1 MRIYSQD
8 YQEFF
13 LLIQRQRYPLNV
25 SIRFL
30 TPLIFSLENM
40 SQINYMNSK
49 KKIIF
54 LKNIAMKK
62 ILLSFILISSFS
74 FSQVSNYQGFM
85 DFSYNDDSGKIFLE
99 IDNLDSEFLYINSLS
114 RGVGNNDLGL
124 DRGQLGNSR
133 IVYFTKRGNKIL
145 LIQPNLKYISN
156 SSNELENK
164 AVEEAFARSVLFGF
178 EIIEKSENSYKVDL
192 TPFLISDAHGVS
204 QRLRYS
210 NAGSYNLN
218 KSMSAIDLVRTKA
231 FPENIEFDVLL
242 TFTGNPSG
250 NLVRSVTP
258 TPSNL
263 TVNQHHSFVK
273 LPDNNYAK
281 RKFDPRSGSNPF
293 IVYDYSTPIDEKLE
307 QRYIVRHRLNKKNP
321 NDEISEPV
329 EPIIYY
335 IDNGTPEPVKT
346 ALIEGGNWWN
356 QAFESAGYK
365 DAFRIEV
372 LPENADPMDVRYNL
386 IQWIHRS
393 TRGWSYGASIVD
405 PRTGEIIKGQVSLGS
420 LRVRQD
426 YMILS
431 GLVDNPNTIENKSLI
446 KKVSLDRIRQ
456 LSAHEIGH
464 TLGFAHNYISSANNR
479 SSVMDYPHPKIE
491 LLDGNIS
498 INNAYSE
505 NIGDWDKVSVK
516 YAYMDFSNSE
526 NEDVELN
533 KIIEDAVDNGL
544 YFLSDSDSRP
554 VGSANPYSHLWDNG
568 ELPYIELNKLLKVR
582 DLALK
587 NLDMDNIEDGESY
600 DRIEDILVPIY
611 MLHRYQIEA
620 AAKAIGGVDYL
631 YYVKNKNNDKVKF
644 VDSKLQNE
652 SLESLLNVL
661 KPNNLVLPENLIEIL
676 SPRSFRNPRTRENF
690 VSNTGVTFD
699 YINASSSIINHT
711 LTFLLNPERLNR
723 INQQNMF
730 GENILKLDNYLLRI
744 SKSIFNIK
752 KMNMYEDSINK
763 NTASLYLDHL
773 FMAFNNNKT
782 NDLSKSVILSSIMN
796 TMNKLSTNMNDYN
809 SFLLNKI
816 QGFIDNPSKYKS
828 VNKTK
833 IPDGSPIGN
842 FSCDY

>member
-1 MRIYSQD
+1 
-8 YQEFF
+8 
-13 LLIQRQRYPLNV
+13 
-25 SIRFL
+25 
-30 TPLIFSLENM
+30 
-40 SQINYMNSK
+40 
-49 KKIIF
+49 
-54 LKNIAMKK
+54 MKK
-62 ILLSFILISSFS
+62 FLLSFILISNFS
-74 FSQVSNYQGFM
+74 FSQETDYQGFM
-85 DFSYNDDSGKIFLE
+85 DFSYNDDSGKIILE
-99 IDNLDSEFLYINSLS
+99 IDNLDNEFLYINSLS

-145 LIQPNLKYISN
+145 LIQPNLRYISN

-178 EIIEKSENSYKVDL
+178 DIVEKSTDSYKIDL
-192 TPFLISDAHGVS
+192 TPFLLNDAHGVS
-204 QRLRYS
+204 QRLRFS
-210 NAGSYNLN
+210 NSGSYSLN
-218 KSMSAIDLVRTKA
+218 KSMSAVDLERTKA
-231 FPENIEFDVLL
+231 FPDNIEFDVLL

-250 NLVRSVTP
+250 SLVRSVTP
-258 TPSNL
+258 TASNL

-273 LPDNNYAK
+273 LPDDNYNK

-307 QRYIVRHRLNKKNP
+307 QRFIVRHRLNKKNP
-321 NDEISEPV
+321 NDEMSEPV

-365 DAFRIEV
+365 NAFRIEV
-372 LPENADPMDVRYNL
+372 LPEDADPMDVRYNL

-431 GLVDNPNTIENKSLI
+431 GLVDNPNDIQNKSLI
-446 KKVSLDRIRQ
+446 KKTSLDRIRQ

-479 SSVMDYPHPKIE
+479 SSVMDYPHPKID
-491 LLDGNIS
+491 LVDGKIS
-498 INNAYSE
+498 IADAYSE
-505 NIGDWDKVSVK
+505 NIGDWDKVSVE
-516 YAYMDFSNSE
+516 YAYRDFPNTKNE
-526 NEDVELN
+526 NNELD
-533 KIIEDAVDNGL
+533 KIINEAQKNGL

-554 VGSANPYSHLWDNG
+554 VGSANPFSHLWDNG
-568 ELPYIELNKLLKVR
+568 ELPYKELNKLLKVR

-587 NLDMDNIEDGESY
+587 NIDLDNLIDGEPY

-631 YYVKNKNNDKVKF
+631 YFVKNNNNDKVKF
-644 VDSKLQNE
+644 VDSKLQMK
-652 SLESLLNVL
+652 SLESLLSVL
-661 KPNNLVLPENLIEIL
+661 KPKNLVLPNNLIDIL

-699 YINASSSIINHT
+699 YINTSSSLINHT
-711 LTFLLNPERLNR
+711 LTFLLNPERINR
-723 INQQNMF
+723 INQQNIF
-730 GENILKLDNYLLRI
+730 GDDILTLENYLAEI
-744 SKSIFNIK
+744 SKSIFDNK
-752 KMNMYEDSINK
+752 KLNTYEESVNK
-763 NTASLYLDHL
+763 NTSSLYLDHL
-773 FMAFNNNKT
+773 FMAFNNSRT
-782 NDLSKSVILSSIMN
+782 NDLSKSIILASIMD
-796 TMNKLSTNMNDYN
+796 TMNNLSTNPNNYN
-809 SFLLNKI
+809 RFLINKI
-816 QGFIDNPSKYKS
+816 DGFLSNPDQYKPIE
-828 VNKTK
+828 KTK

>member
-1 MRIYSQD
+1 
-8 YQEFF
+8 
-13 LLIQRQRYPLNV
+13 
-25 SIRFL
+25 
-30 TPLIFSLENM
+30 
-40 SQINYMNSK
+40 
-49 KKIIF
+49 
-54 LKNIAMKK
+54 MKK
-62 ILLSFILISSFS
+62 FLLSFILVSYFS
-74 FSQVSNYQGFM
+74 FSQETDYQGFM
-85 DFSYNDDSGKIFLE
+85 DFSYNDDSGKIILE
-99 IDNLDSEFLYINSLS
+99 IDNLDNEFLYINSLS

-133 IVYFTKRGNKIL
+133 VVYFTKRGNKIL
-145 LIQPNLKYISN
+145 LIQPNLRYISN

-178 EIIEKSENSYKVDL
+178 EIVEKSNDSYKIDL
-192 TPFLISDAHGVS
+192 TPFLLNDAHGVS
-204 QRLRYS
+204 QRLRFS
-210 NAGSYNLN
+210 NSGSYSLN
-218 KSMSAIDLVRTKA
+218 KSMSAIDLERTKA
-231 FPENIEFDVLL
+231 FPDNIEFDVLL

-250 NLVRSVTP
+250 SLVRSVTP

-273 LPDNNYAK
+273 LPDDNYNK

-307 QRYIVRHRLNKKNP
+307 QRFIVRHRLNKKNP
-321 NDEISEPV
+321 NDEMSEPI

-346 ALIEGGNWWN
+346 ALIEGANWWN

-365 DAFRIEV
+365 NAFRIEV
-372 LPENADPMDVRYNL
+372 LPEDADPMDVRYNL

-431 GLVDNPNTIENKSLI
+431 GLVDNPNDIQKKSMI
-446 KKVSLDRIRQ
+446 KKTSLDRIRQ

-479 SSVMDYPHPKIE
+479 SSVMDYPHPKID
-491 LLDGNIS
+491 LVDGKIS
-498 INNAYSE
+498 IADAYSE
-505 NIGDWDKVSVK
+505 NIGDWDKVSVE
-516 YAYMDFSNSE
+516 YAYRDFPNTKNE
-526 NEDVELN
+526 NHELD
-533 KIIEDAVDNGL
+533 KIINEAEKNGL

-554 VGSANPYSHLWDNG
+554 VGSANPFSHLWDNG
-568 ELPYIELNKLLKVR
+568 ELPYKELNKLLKVR

-587 NLDMDNIEDGESY
+587 NIDLDNLVDGEPY

-620 AAKAIGGVDYL
+620 SAKAIGGVDYL
-631 YYVKNKNNDKVKF
+631 YFVKNKNNDKVKF
-644 VDSKLQNE
+644 VDSKLQRK

-661 KPNNLVLPENLIEIL
+661 KPKNLVLPNNLIDIL

-699 YINASSSIINHT
+699 YINTSSSLINHT
-711 LTFLLNPERLNR
+711 LTFLLNAERINR
-723 INQQNMF
+723 INQQNIF
-730 GENILKLDNYLLRI
+730 GDDILTLEDYLAEI
-744 SKSIFNIK
+744 SKSIFDNK
-752 KMNMYEDSINK
+752 KLSTYEESVNK
-763 NTASLYLDHL
+763 NTTSLYIDHL
-773 FMAFNNNKT
+773 FMAFNNSRT
-782 NDLSKSVILSSIMN
+782 NDLSKSIILASIMDI
-796 TMNKLSTNMNDYN
+796 MNNLSTNPNNYN
-809 SFLLNKI
+809 RFLINKI
-816 QGFIDNPSKYKS
+816 DRFLTNPNQYKS
-828 VNKTK
+828 IEKTK

>member
-1 MRIYSQD
+1 
-8 YQEFF
+8 
-13 LLIQRQRYPLNV
+13 
-25 SIRFL
+25 
-30 TPLIFSLENM
+30 
-40 SQINYMNSK
+40 
-49 KKIIF
+49 
-54 LKNIAMKK
+54 MKK
-62 ILLSFILISSFS
+62 FLLSFILISNFS
-74 FSQVSNYQGFM
+74 FSQETDYQGFM
-85 DFSYNDDSGKIFLE
+85 DFSYNDDSGKIILE
-99 IDNLDSEFLYINSLS
+99 IDNLDNEFLYINSLS

-145 LIQPNLKYISN
+145 LIQPNLRYISN

-178 EIIEKSENSYKVDL
+178 EIVEKSTDSYKIDL
-192 TPFLISDAHGVS
+192 TPFLLNDAHGVS
-204 QRLRYS
+204 QRLRFS
-210 NAGSYNLN
+210 NSGSYSLN
-218 KSMSAIDLVRTKA
+218 KSMSAVDLERTKA
-231 FPENIEFDVLL
+231 FPNNIEFDVLL

-250 NLVRSVTP
+250 SLVRSVTP
-258 TPSNL
+258 TASNL

-273 LPDNNYAK
+273 LPDDNYNK

-307 QRYIVRHRLNKKNP
+307 QRFIVRHRLNKKNP
-321 NDEISEPV
+321 NDEMSEPV

-365 DAFRIEV
+365 NAFRIEV
-372 LPENADPMDVRYNL
+372 LPEDADPMDVRYNL

-431 GLVDNPNTIENKSLI
+431 GLVDNPNDIQNKSLI
-446 KKVSLDRIRQ
+446 KKTSLDRIRQ

-479 SSVMDYPHPKIE
+479 SSVMDYPHPKID
-491 LLDGNIS
+491 LVDGKIS
-498 INNAYSE
+498 IADAYSE
-505 NIGDWDKVSVK
+505 NIGDWDKVSVE
-516 YAYMDFSNSE
+516 YAYRDFPNTKNE
-526 NEDVELN
+526 NNELD
-533 KIIEDAVDNGL
+533 KIINEAQKNSL

-554 VGSANPYSHLWDNG
+554 VGSANPFSHLWDNG
-568 ELPYIELNKLLKVR
+568 ELPYKELNKLLKVR

-587 NLDMDNIEDGESY
+587 NIDLDNLVDGEPY

-631 YYVKNKNNDKVKF
+631 YFVKNNNNDKVKF
-644 VDSKLQNE
+644 VDSKLQRK
-652 SLESLLNVL
+652 SLESLLSVL
-661 KPNNLVLPENLIEIL
+661 KPKNLVLPNNLIDIL

-690 VSNTGVTFD
+690 VSNTGVAFD
-699 YINASSSIINHT
+699 YINTSSSLINHT
-711 LTFLLNPERLNR
+711 LTFLLNPERINR
-723 INQQNMF
+723 INQQNIF
-730 GENILKLDNYLLRI
+730 GDEILTLENYLAEI
-744 SKSIFNIK
+744 SKSIFDNK
-752 KMNMYEDSINK
+752 KLNTYEESVNK
-763 NTASLYLDHL
+763 NTSSLYLDHL
-773 FMAFNNNKT
+773 FMAFNNSRT
-782 NDLSKSVILSSIMN
+782 NDLSKSIILASIMD
-796 TMNKLSTNMNDYN
+796 TMNNLSTNPNNYN
-809 SFLLNKI
+809 RFLINKI
-816 QGFIDNPSKYKS
+816 DGFLNNPDQYKPIE
-828 VNKTK
+828 KTK

>member
-1 MRIYSQD
+1 
-8 YQEFF
+8 
-13 LLIQRQRYPLNV
+13 
-25 SIRFL
+25 
-30 TPLIFSLENM
+30 
-40 SQINYMNSK
+40 
-49 KKIIF
+49 
-54 LKNIAMKK
+54 MKK
-62 ILLSFILISSFS
+62 FLLSFILISNFS
-74 FSQVSNYQGFM
+74 FSQETDYQGFM
-85 DFSYNDDSGKIFLE
+85 DFSYNDDSGKIILE
-99 IDNLDSEFLYINSLS
+99 IDNLDNEFLYINSLS

-145 LIQPNLKYISN
+145 LIQPNLRYISN

-178 EIIEKSENSYKVDL
+178 EIVEKSTDSYKIDL
-192 TPFLISDAHGVS
+192 TPFLLNDAHGVS
-204 QRLRYS
+204 QRLRFS
-210 NAGSYNLN
+210 NSGSYSLN
-218 KSMSAIDLVRTKA
+218 KSMSAVDLERTKA
-231 FPENIEFDVLL
+231 FPDNIEFDVLL

-250 NLVRSVTP
+250 SLVRSVTP
-258 TPSNL
+258 TASNL

-273 LPDNNYAK
+273 LPDDNYNK

-307 QRYIVRHRLNKKNP
+307 QRFIVRHRLNKKNP
-321 NDEISEPV
+321 NDEMSEPV

-365 DAFRIEV
+365 NAFRIEV
-372 LPENADPMDVRYNL
+372 LPEDADPMDVRYNL

-431 GLVDNPNTIENKSLI
+431 GLVDNPNDIQNKSLI
-446 KKVSLDRIRQ
+446 KKTSLDRIRQ

-479 SSVMDYPHPKIE
+479 SSVMDYPHPKID
-491 LLDGNIS
+491 LVDGKIS
-498 INNAYSE
+498 IADAYSE
-505 NIGDWDKVSVK
+505 NIGDWDKVSVE
-516 YAYMDFSNSE
+516 YAYRDFPNTKNE
-526 NEDVELN
+526 NNELD
-533 KIIEDAVDNGL
+533 KIINEAQKNSL

-554 VGSANPYSHLWDNG
+554 VGSANPFSHLWDNG
-568 ELPYIELNKLLKVR
+568 ELPYKELNKLLKVR

-587 NLDMDNIEDGESY
+587 NIDLDNLVDGEPY

-631 YYVKNKNNDKVKF
+631 YFVKNNNNDKVKF
-644 VDSKLQNE
+644 VDSKLQRK
-652 SLESLLNVL
+652 SLESLLSVL
-661 KPNNLVLPENLIEIL
+661 KPKNLVLPNNLIDIL

-699 YINASSSIINHT
+699 YINTSSSLINHT
-711 LTFLLNPERLNR
+711 LTFLLNPERINR
-723 INQQNMF
+723 INQQNIF
-730 GENILKLDNYLLRI
+730 GDNILTLENYLAEI
-744 SKSIFNIK
+744 SKSIFDNK
-752 KMNMYEDSINK
+752 KLNTYEESVNK
-763 NTASLYLDHL
+763 NTSSLYLDHL
-773 FMAFNNNKT
+773 FMAFNNSRT
-782 NDLSKSVILSSIMN
+782 NDLSKSIILASIMD
-796 TMNKLSTNMNDYN
+796 TMNNLSTNPNNYN
-809 SFLLNKI
+809 RFLINKI
-816 QGFIDNPSKYKS
+816 DGFLNNPDQYKPIE
-828 VNKTK
+828 KTK

>member
-1 MRIYSQD
+1 
-8 YQEFF
+8 
-13 LLIQRQRYPLNV
+13 
-25 SIRFL
+25 
-30 TPLIFSLENM
+30 M
-40 SQINYMNSK
+40 SEISYMNSK

-54 LKNIAMKK
+54 LKKLAMKK
-62 ILLSFILISSFS
+62 FLLSFILVSYFS
-74 FSQVSNYQGFM
+74 FSQETDYQGFM
-85 DFSYNDDSGKIFLE
+85 DFSYNDDSGKIILE
-99 IDNLDSEFLYINSLS
+99 IDNLDNEFLYINSLS

-133 IVYFTKRGNKIL
+133 VVYFTKRGNKIL
-145 LIQPNLKYISN
+145 LIQPNLRYISN

-178 EIIEKSENSYKVDL
+178 EIVEKSNDSYKIDL
-192 TPFLISDAHGVS
+192 TPFLLNDAHGVS
-204 QRLRYS
+204 QRLRFS
-210 NAGSYNLN
+210 NSGSYSLN
-218 KSMSAIDLVRTKA
+218 KSMSAIDLERTKA
-231 FPENIEFDVLL
+231 FPDNIEFDVLL

-250 NLVRSVTP
+250 SLVRSVTP

-273 LPDNNYAK
+273 LPDDNYNK

-307 QRYIVRHRLNKKNP
+307 QRFIVRHRLNKKNP
-321 NDEISEPV
+321 NDEMSEPI

-346 ALIEGGNWWN
+346 ALIEGANWWN

-365 DAFRIEV
+365 NAFRIEV
-372 LPENADPMDVRYNL
+372 LPEDADPMDVRYNL

-431 GLVDNPNTIENKSLI
+431 GLVDNPNDIQKKSMI
-446 KKVSLDRIRQ
+446 KKTSLDRIRQ

-479 SSVMDYPHPKIE
+479 SSVMDYPHPKID
-491 LLDGNIS
+491 LVDGEIS
-498 INNAYSE
+498 IADAYSE
-505 NIGDWDKVSVK
+505 NIGDWDKVSVE
-516 YAYMDFSNSE
+516 YAYRDFPNTKNE
-526 NEDVELN
+526 NHELD
-533 KIIEDAVDNGL
+533 KIINEAEKNGL

-554 VGSANPYSHLWDNG
+554 VGSANPFSHLWDNG
-568 ELPYIELNKLLKVR
+568 ELPYKELNKLLKVR

-587 NLDMDNIEDGESY
+587 NIDLDNLVDGEPY

-620 AAKAIGGVDYL
+620 SAKAIGGVDYL
-631 YYVKNKNNDKVKF
+631 YFVKNKNNDKVKF
-644 VDSKLQNE
+644 VDSKLQRK

-661 KPNNLVLPENLIEIL
+661 KPRNLVLPNNLIDIL

-699 YINASSSIINHT
+699 YINTSSSLINHT
-711 LTFLLNPERLNR
+711 LTFLLNAERINR
-723 INQQNMF
+723 INQQNIF
-730 GENILKLDNYLLRI
+730 GDDILTLEDYLAEI
-744 SKSIFNIK
+744 SKSIFDNK
-752 KMNMYEDSINK
+752 KLSTYEESVNK
-763 NTASLYLDHL
+763 NTSSLYLDHL
-773 FMAFNNNKT
+773 FMAFNNSRT
-782 NDLSKSVILSSIMN
+782 NDLSKSIILASIMDI
-796 TMNKLSTNMNDYN
+796 MNNLSTNPNNYN
-809 SFLLNKI
+809 RFLINKI
-816 QGFIDNPSKYKS
+816 DRFLTNPNQYKPIE
-828 VNKTK
+828 KTK

>member
-1 MRIYSQD
+1 
-8 YQEFF
+8 
-13 LLIQRQRYPLNV
+13 
-25 SIRFL
+25 
-30 TPLIFSLENM
+30 
-40 SQINYMNSK
+40 
-49 KKIIF
+49 
-54 LKNIAMKK
+54 
-62 ILLSFILISSFS
+62 
-74 FSQVSNYQGFM
+74 M
-85 DFSYNDDSGKIFLE
+85 DFSYNDDSGKIILE
-99 IDNLDSEFLYINSLS
+99 IDNLDNEFLYINSLS

-178 EIIEKSENSYKVDL
+178 EIVEKSTDSYKIDL
-192 TPFLISDAHGVS
+192 TPFLLNDAHGVS
-204 QRLRYS
+204 QRLRFS
-210 NAGSYNLN
+210 NSGSYSLN
-218 KSMSAIDLVRTKA
+218 KSMSAVDLKRTKA
-231 FPENIEFDVLL
+231 FPDNIEFDVLL

-250 NLVRSVTP
+250 SLVRSVTP

-273 LPDNNYAK
+273 LPDDNYNK

-293 IVYDYSTPIDEKLE
+293 IVYDYSSPIDEKLE
-307 QRYIVRHRLNKKNP
+307 QRFIVRHRLNKKNP
-321 NDEISEPV
+321 NDEMSEPV

-365 DAFRIEV
+365 NAFRIEV
-372 LPENADPMDVRYNL
+372 LPEDADPMDVRYNL

-431 GLVDNPNTIENKSLI
+431 GLVDNPNDIQNKSLI
-446 KKVSLDRIRQ
+446 KKTSLDRIRQ

-464 TLGFAHNYISSANNR
+464 TLGFAHNYISSANDR
-479 SSVMDYPHPKIE
+479 SSVMDYPHPKID
-491 LLDGNIS
+491 LVDGKIS
-498 INNAYSE
+498 IADAYSE
-505 NIGDWDKVSVK
+505 NIGDWDKVSVE
-516 YAYMDFSNSE
+516 YAYRDFPNTKNE
-526 NEDVELN
+526 NNELD
-533 KIIEDAVDNGL
+533 KIINDAQKNGL

-554 VGSANPYSHLWDNG
+554 VGSANPFSHLWDNG
-568 ELPYIELNKLLKVR
+568 ELPYKELNKLLKVR

-587 NLDMDNIEDGESY
+587 NIDLDNLIDGEPY

-631 YYVKNKNNDKVKF
+631 YFVKNNNNDKVKF
-644 VDSKLQNE
+644 VDSKLQRK
-652 SLESLLNVL
+652 SLESLLSVL
-661 KPNNLVLPENLIEIL
+661 KPKNLVLPNNLFDIL

-699 YINASSSIINHT
+699 YINTSSSLINHT
-711 LTFLLNPERLNR
+711 LTFLLNPERINR
-723 INQQNMF
+723 INQQNIF
-730 GENILKLDNYLLRI
+730 GDDILTLENYLVEI
-744 SKSIFNIK
+744 SKSIFDNK
-752 KMNMYEDSINK
+752 KLNTYEESVNK
-763 NTASLYLDHL
+763 NTSSLYLDHL
-773 FMAFNNNKT
+773 FMAFNNSST
-782 NDLSKSVILSSIMN
+782 NDLSKSIILASIMD
-796 TMNKLSTNMNDYN
+796 TMKNLSTNPNNYN
-809 SFLLNKI
+809 RFLINKI
-816 QGFIDNPSKYKS
+816 NGFLSNPDQYKPI
-828 VNKTK
+828 VKTK

>member
-1 MRIYSQD
+1 
-8 YQEFF
+8 
-13 LLIQRQRYPLNV
+13 
-25 SIRFL
+25 
-30 TPLIFSLENM
+30 
-40 SQINYMNSK
+40 
-49 KKIIF
+49 
-54 LKNIAMKK
+54 MKK
-62 ILLSFILISSFS
+62 FLLSFILISSFS
-74 FSQVSNYQGFM
+74 FSQKTDYQGFM
-85 DFSYNDDSGKIFLE
+85 DFSYNDDSGKIILE
-99 IDNLDSEFLYINSLS
+99 IDNLDNEFLYINSLS

-178 EIIEKSENSYKVDL
+178 EIVEKSTDSYKIDL
-192 TPFLISDAHGVS
+192 TPFLLNDAHGVS
-204 QRLRYS
+204 QRLRFS
-210 NAGSYNLN
+210 NSGSYSLN
-218 KSMSAIDLVRTKA
+218 KSMSAVDLKRTKA
-231 FPENIEFDVLL
+231 FPDNIEFDVLL

-250 NLVRSVTP
+250 SLVRSVTP

-273 LPDNNYAK
+273 LPDDNYNK

-293 IVYDYSTPIDEKLE
+293 IVYDYSSPIDEKLE
-307 QRYIVRHRLNKKNP
+307 QRFIVRHRLNKKNP
-321 NDEISEPV
+321 NDEMSEPV

-365 DAFRIEV
+365 NAFRIEV
-372 LPENADPMDVRYNL
+372 LPEDADPMDVRYNL

-431 GLVDNPNTIENKSLI
+431 GLVDNPNDIQNKSLI
-446 KKVSLDRIRQ
+446 KKTSLDRIRQ

-464 TLGFAHNYISSANNR
+464 TLGFAHNYISSANDR
-479 SSVMDYPHPKIE
+479 SSVMDYPHPKID
-491 LLDGNIS
+491 LVDGKIS
-498 INNAYSE
+498 IADAYSE
-505 NIGDWDKVSVK
+505 NIGDWDKVSVE
-516 YAYMDFSNSE
+516 YAYRDFPNTKNE
-526 NEDVELN
+526 NNELD
-533 KIIEDAVDNGL
+533 KIINDAQKNGL

-554 VGSANPYSHLWDNG
+554 VGSANPFSHLWDNG
-568 ELPYIELNKLLKVR
+568 ELPFKELNKLLKVR

-587 NLDMDNIEDGESY
+587 NIDLDNLIDGEPY

-631 YYVKNKNNDKVKF
+631 YFVKNNNNDKVKF
-644 VDSKLQNE
+644 VDSKLQKK

-661 KPNNLVLPENLIEIL
+661 KPENLVLPNNLIDIL

-699 YINASSSIINHT
+699 YINISSSLINHT
-711 LTFLLNPERLNR
+711 FTFLLNPERINR
-723 INQQNMF
+723 INQQNIF
-730 GENILKLDNYLLRI
+730 GDDILTLENYLVEI
-744 SKSIFNIK
+744 TKSIFDNK
-752 KMNMYEDSINK
+752 KLNTYEESVNK
-763 NTASLYLDHL
+763 NTSSLYLDHL
-773 FMAFNNNKT
+773 FMAFNNSST
-782 NDLSKSVILSSIMN
+782 NDLSKSIILASIMD
-796 TMNKLSTNMNDYN
+796 TMKNLSTNPNNYN
-809 SFLLNKI
+809 RFLINKI
-816 QGFIDNPSKYKS
+816 NGFLSNPDQYKPI
-828 VNKTK
+828 VKTK

>member
-1 MRIYSQD
+1 
-8 YQEFF
+8 
-13 LLIQRQRYPLNV
+13 
-25 SIRFL
+25 
-30 TPLIFSLENM
+30 
-40 SQINYMNSK
+40 
-49 KKIIF
+49 
-54 LKNIAMKK
+54 MKK
-62 ILLSFILISSFS
+62 FLLSFILISNFS
-74 FSQVSNYQGFM
+74 FSQETDYQGFM
-85 DFSYNDDSGKIFLE
+85 DFSYNDDSGKIILE
-99 IDNLDSEFLYINSLS
+99 IDNLDNEFLYINSLS

-145 LIQPNLKYISN
+145 LIQPNLRYISN

-178 EIIEKSENSYKVDL
+178 EIVEKSTDSYKIDL
-192 TPFLISDAHGVS
+192 TPFLLNDAHGVS
-204 QRLRYS
+204 QRLRFS
-210 NAGSYNLN
+210 NSGSYSLN
-218 KSMSAIDLVRTKA
+218 KSMSAVDLERTKA
-231 FPENIEFDVLL
+231 FPNNIEFDVLL

-250 NLVRSVTP
+250 SLVRSVTP
-258 TPSNL
+258 TASNL

-273 LPDNNYAK
+273 LPDDNYNK

-307 QRYIVRHRLNKKNP
+307 QRFIVRHRLNKKNP
-321 NDEISEPV
+321 NDEMSEPV

-365 DAFRIEV
+365 NAFRIEV
-372 LPENADPMDVRYNL
+372 LPEDADPMDVRYNL

-431 GLVDNPNTIENKSLI
+431 GLVDNPNDIQNKSLI
-446 KKVSLDRIRQ
+446 KKTSLDRIRQ

-479 SSVMDYPHPKIE
+479 SSVMDYPHPKID
-491 LLDGNIS
+491 LVDGKIS
-498 INNAYSE
+498 IADAYSE
-505 NIGDWDKVSVK
+505 NIGDWDKVSVE
-516 YAYMDFSNSE
+516 YAYRDFPNTKNE
-526 NEDVELN
+526 NNELD
-533 KIIEDAVDNGL
+533 KIINEAQKNSL

-554 VGSANPYSHLWDNG
+554 VGSANPFSHLWDNG
-568 ELPYIELNKLLKVR
+568 ELPYKELNKLLKVR

-587 NLDMDNIEDGESY
+587 NIDLDNLVDGEPY

-631 YYVKNKNNDKVKF
+631 YFVKNNNNDKVKF
-644 VDSKLQNE
+644 VDSKLQRK
-652 SLESLLNVL
+652 SLESLLSVL
-661 KPNNLVLPENLIEIL
+661 KPKNLVLPNNLIDIL

-690 VSNTGVTFD
+690 VSNTGVAFD
-699 YINASSSIINHT
+699 YINTSSSLINHT
-711 LTFLLNPERLNR
+711 LTFLLNPERINR
-723 INQQNMF
+723 INQQNIF
-730 GENILKLDNYLLRI
+730 GDNILTLENYLAEI
-744 SKSIFNIK
+744 SKSIFDNK
-752 KMNMYEDSINK
+752 KLNTYEESVNK
-763 NTASLYLDHL
+763 NTSSLYLDHL
-773 FMAFNNNKT
+773 FMAFNNSST
-782 NDLSKSVILSSIMN
+782 NDLSKSIILASIMD
-796 TMNKLSTNMNDYN
+796 TMKNLSTNPNNYN
-809 SFLLNKI
+809 RFLINKI
-816 QGFIDNPSKYKS
+816 NGFLSNPDQYKPI
-828 VNKTK
+828 VKTK

>member
-1 MRIYSQD
+1 
-8 YQEFF
+8 
-13 LLIQRQRYPLNV
+13 
-25 SIRFL
+25 
-30 TPLIFSLENM
+30 
-40 SQINYMNSK
+40 
-49 KKIIF
+49 
-54 LKNIAMKK
+54 MKK
-62 ILLSFILISSFS
+62 ILLSFILLSNFS
-74 FSQVSNYQGFM
+74 FSQETDFQGFM
-85 DFSYNDDSGKIFLE
+85 NFSYSDDSGKIILE
-99 IDNLDSEFLYINSLS
+99 IDKLDDEFLYINSLS

-145 LIQPNLKYISN
+145 LIQPNLRYISN

-178 EIIEKSENSYKVDL
+178 EIVEKSAESFKIDL
-192 TPFLISDAHGVS
+192 TPFLLNDAHGVS

-210 NAGSYNLN
+210 NSGSYSLD
-218 KSMSAIDLVRTKA
+218 KSMSAIDLQRTKA

-242 TFTGNPSG
+242 TFKGNPSG

-258 TPSNL
+258 TATNL

-273 LPDNNYAK
+273 LPDNNYNK

-307 QRYIVRHRLNKKNP
+307 QRFIVRHRLNKKNP
-321 NDEISEPV
+321 NDEIGEPV

-365 DAFRIEV
+365 NAFRIEV
-372 LPENADPMDVRYNL
+372 LPEDADPMDVRYNL

-431 GLVDNPNTIENKSLI
+431 GLVDNPNNIQNKSLI
-446 KKVSLDRIRQ
+446 KKTSLDRIRQ

-479 SSVMDYPHPKIE
+479 SSVMDYPHPKID
-491 LLDGNIS
+491 LVDGEIS
-498 INNAYSE
+498 IADAYSE
-505 NIGDWDKVSVK
+505 NIGDWDKVSVQ
-516 YAYMDFSNSE
+516 YAYRDFPNTKNE
-526 NEDVELN
+526 NNELD
-533 KIIEDAVDNGL
+533 KIINEAQKNSL

-554 VGSANPYSHLWDNG
+554 VGSANPFSHLWDNG
-568 ELPYIELNKLLKVR
+568 ELPYKELNKLLKVR

-587 NLDMDNIEDGESY
+587 NIDLDNLIDGEPY

-631 YYVKNKNNDKVKF
+631 YFVKNNDNDKIKF
-644 VDSKLQNE
+644 VDSKLQRK
-652 SLESLLNVL
+652 SLESLLSVL
-661 KPNNLVLPENLIEIL
+661 KPKNLVLPNNLIDIL

-699 YINASSSIINHT
+699 YINTSSSLINHT
-711 LTFLLNPERLNR
+711 LTFLLNSERINR
-723 INQQNMF
+723 INQQNIF
-730 GENILKLDNYLLRI
+730 GDDILTLENYLAEI
-744 SKSIFNIK
+744 SKSIFDNK
-752 KMNMYEDSINK
+752 KLNTYEESVNK
-763 NTASLYLDHL
+763 NTSSLYLDHL
-773 FMAFNNNKT
+773 FMSFNNSRT
-782 NDLSKSVILSSIMN
+782 NDLSKSIILASIMD
-796 TMNKLSTNMNDYN
+796 TMNNLSNNLNNYN
-809 SFLLNKI
+809 RFLINKI
-816 QGFIDNPSKYKS
+816 DGFLSNPDQYKPIE
-828 VNKTK
+828 KTK

>member
-1 MRIYSQD
+1 
-8 YQEFF
+8 
-13 LLIQRQRYPLNV
+13 
-25 SIRFL
+25 
-30 TPLIFSLENM
+30 
-40 SQINYMNSK
+40 
-49 KKIIF
+49 
-54 LKNIAMKK
+54 MKK
-62 ILLSFILISSFS
+62 FLLSFILISNFS
-74 FSQVSNYQGFM
+74 FSQETDYQGFM
-85 DFSYNDDSGKIFLE
+85 DFSYNDDSGKIILE
-99 IDNLDSEFLYINSLS
+99 IDNLDNEFLYINSLS

-145 LIQPNLKYISN
+145 LIQPNLRYISN

-178 EIIEKSENSYKVDL
+178 DIVEKSTDSYKIDL
-192 TPFLISDAHGVS
+192 TPFLLNDAHGVS
-204 QRLRYS
+204 QRLRFS
-210 NAGSYNLN
+210 NSGSYSLN
-218 KSMSAIDLVRTKA
+218 KSMSAVDLERTKA
-231 FPENIEFDVLL
+231 FPDNIEFDVLL

-250 NLVRSVTP
+250 SLVRSVTP
-258 TPSNL
+258 TASNL

-273 LPDNNYAK
+273 LPDDNYNK

-307 QRYIVRHRLNKKNP
+307 QRFIVRHRLNKKNP
-321 NDEISEPV
+321 NDEMSEPV

-365 DAFRIEV
+365 NAFRIEV
-372 LPENADPMDVRYNL
+372 LPEGADPMDVRYNL

-431 GLVDNPNTIENKSLI
+431 GLVDNPNDIQNKSLI
-446 KKVSLDRIRQ
+446 KKTSLDRIRQ

-464 TLGFAHNYISSANNR
+464 TLGFAHNYISSANDR
-479 SSVMDYPHPKIE
+479 SSVMDYPHPKID
-491 LLDGNIS
+491 LVDGKIS
-498 INNAYSE
+498 IADAYAE
-505 NIGDWDKVSVK
+505 NIGDWDKVSVE
-516 YAYMDFSNSE
+516 YAYSDFPKTKNE
-526 NEDVELN
+526 NNELD
-533 KIIEDAVDNGL
+533 KIINEAQKNGL

-554 VGSANPYSHLWDNG
+554 VGSANPFSHLWDNG
-568 ELPYIELNKLLKVR
+568 ELPYKELNKLLKVR

-587 NLDMDNIEDGESY
+587 NIDLDNLIDGEPY

-631 YYVKNKNNDKVKF
+631 YFVKNNNNDKVKF
-644 VDSKLQNE
+644 VDSKLQRK
-652 SLESLLNVL
+652 SLESLLSVL
-661 KPNNLVLPENLIEIL
+661 KPKNLVLPNNLFDIL

-699 YINASSSIINHT
+699 YINISSSLINHT
-711 LTFLLNPERLNR
+711 LTFLLNPERINR
-723 INQQNMF
+723 INQQNIF
-730 GENILKLDNYLLRI
+730 GDDILTLENYLAEI
-744 SKSIFNIK
+744 SKSIFDNK
-752 KMNMYEDSINK
+752 KLNTYEESVNK
-763 NTASLYLDHL
+763 NTSSLYLDHL
-773 FMAFNNNKT
+773 FMAFNNSRT
-782 NDLSKSVILSSIMN
+782 NDLSKSIILASIMD
-796 TMNKLSTNMNDYN
+796 TMNNLSTNPNNYN
-809 SFLLNKI
+809 RFLINKI
-816 QGFIDNPSKYKS
+816 DGFLSNPDQYKPIE
-828 VNKTK
+828 KTK

>member
-1 MRIYSQD
+1 
-8 YQEFF
+8 
-13 LLIQRQRYPLNV
+13 
-25 SIRFL
+25 
-30 TPLIFSLENM
+30 
-40 SQINYMNSK
+40 
-49 KKIIF
+49 
-54 LKNIAMKK
+54 
-62 ILLSFILISSFS
+62 
-74 FSQVSNYQGFM
+74 M
-85 DFSYNDDSGKIFLE
+85 DFSYNDDSGKIILE
-99 IDNLDSEFLYINSLS
+99 IDNLDNEFLYINSLS

-178 EIIEKSENSYKVDL
+178 EIVEKSTDSYKIDL
-192 TPFLISDAHGVS
+192 TPFLLNDAHGVS
-204 QRLRYS
+204 QRLRFS
-210 NAGSYNLN
+210 NSGSYSLN
-218 KSMSAIDLVRTKA
+218 KSMSAVDLKRTKA
-231 FPENIEFDVLL
+231 FPDNIEFDVLL

-250 NLVRSVTP
+250 SLVRSVTP

-273 LPDNNYAK
+273 LPDDNYNK

-293 IVYDYSTPIDEKLE
+293 IVYDYSSPIDEKLE
-307 QRYIVRHRLNKKNP
+307 QRFIVRHRLNKKNP
-321 NDEISEPV
+321 NDEMSEPV

-365 DAFRIEV
+365 NAFRIEV
-372 LPENADPMDVRYNL
+372 LPEDADPMDVRYNL

-431 GLVDNPNTIENKSLI
+431 GLVDNPNDIQNKSLI
-446 KKVSLDRIRQ
+446 KKTSLDRIRQ

-464 TLGFAHNYISSANNR
+464 TLGFAHNYISSANDR
-479 SSVMDYPHPKIE
+479 SSVMDYPHPKID
-491 LLDGNIS
+491 LVDGKIS
-498 INNAYSE
+498 IADAYSE
-505 NIGDWDKVSVK
+505 NIGDWDKVSVE
-516 YAYMDFSNSE
+516 YAYRDFPNTKNE
-526 NEDVELN
+526 NNELD
-533 KIIEDAVDNGL
+533 KIINDAQKNGL

-554 VGSANPYSHLWDNG
+554 VGSANPFSHLWDNG
-568 ELPYIELNKLLKVR
+568 ELPYKELNKLLKVR

-587 NLDMDNIEDGESY
+587 NIDLDNLIDGEPY

-620 AAKAIGGVDYL
+620 VAKAIGGVDYL
-631 YYVKNKNNDKVKF
+631 YFVKNNNNDKVKF
-644 VDSKLQNE
+644 VDSKLQKK

-661 KPNNLVLPENLIEIL
+661 KPENLVLPNNLIDIL

-699 YINASSSIINHT
+699 YINISSSLINHT
-711 LTFLLNPERLNR
+711 FTFLLNPERINR
-723 INQQNMF
+723 INQQNIF
-730 GENILKLDNYLLRI
+730 GDDILTLENYLVEI
-744 SKSIFNIK
+744 SKSIFDNK
-752 KMNMYEDSINK
+752 KLNTYEESVNK
-763 NTASLYLDHL
+763 NTSSLYLDHL
-773 FMAFNNNKT
+773 FMAFNNSST
-782 NDLSKSVILSSIMN
+782 NDLSKSIILASIMD
-796 TMNKLSTNMNDYN
+796 TMKNLSTNPNNYN
-809 SFLLNKI
+809 RFLINKI
-816 QGFIDNPSKYKS
+816 NGFLSNPDQYKPI
-828 VNKTK
+828 VKTK

>member
-1 MRIYSQD
+1 
-8 YQEFF
+8 
-13 LLIQRQRYPLNV
+13 
-25 SIRFL
+25 
-30 TPLIFSLENM
+30 M
-40 SQINYMNSK
+40 SEISYMNSK

-54 LKNIAMKK
+54 LKKLAMKK
-62 ILLSFILISSFS
+62 FLLSFILVSYFS
-74 FSQVSNYQGFM
+74 FSQETDYQGFM
-85 DFSYNDDSGKIFLE
+85 DFSYNDDSGKIILE
-99 IDNLDSEFLYINSLS
+99 IDNLDNEFLYINSLS

-133 IVYFTKRGNKIL
+133 VVYFTKRGNKIL
-145 LIQPNLKYISN
+145 LIQPNLRYISN

-178 EIIEKSENSYKVDL
+178 EIVEKSNDSYKIDL
-192 TPFLISDAHGVS
+192 TPFLLNDAHGVS
-204 QRLRYS
+204 QRLRFS
-210 NAGSYNLN
+210 NSGSYSLN
-218 KSMSAIDLVRTKA
+218 KSMSAIDLERTKA
-231 FPENIEFDVLL
+231 FPDNIEFDVLL

-250 NLVRSVTP
+250 SLVRSVTP

-273 LPDNNYAK
+273 LPDDNYNK

-307 QRYIVRHRLNKKNP
+307 QRFIVRHRLNKKNP
-321 NDEISEPV
+321 NDEMSEPV

-365 DAFRIEV
+365 NAFRIEV
-372 LPENADPMDVRYNL
+372 LPEDADPMDVRYNL

-431 GLVDNPNTIENKSLI
+431 GLVDNPNDIQKKSMI
-446 KKVSLDRIRQ
+446 KKTSLDRIRQ

-479 SSVMDYPHPKIE
+479 SSVMDYPHPKID
-491 LLDGNIS
+491 LVDGKIS
-498 INNAYSE
+498 IADAYSE
-505 NIGDWDKVSVK
+505 NIGDWDKVSVE
-516 YAYMDFSNSE
+516 YAYRDFPNTKNE
-526 NEDVELN
+526 NNELD
-533 KIIEDAVDNGL
+533 KIINEAEKNGL

-554 VGSANPYSHLWDNG
+554 VGSANPFSHLWDNG
-568 ELPYIELNKLLKVR
+568 ELPYKELNKLLKVR

-587 NLDMDNIEDGESY
+587 NIDLDNLVDGEPY

-620 AAKAIGGVDYL
+620 SAKAIGGVDYL
-631 YYVKNKNNDKVKF
+631 YFVKNKNNDKVKF
-644 VDSKLQNE
+644 VDSKLQRK

-661 KPNNLVLPENLIEIL
+661 KPKNLVLPNNLIDIL

-699 YINASSSIINHT
+699 YINTSSSLINHT
-711 LTFLLNPERLNR
+711 LTFLLNAERINR
-723 INQQNMF
+723 INQQNIF
-730 GENILKLDNYLLRI
+730 GDDILTLEDYLAEI
-744 SKSIFNIK
+744 SKSIFDNK
-752 KMNMYEDSINK
+752 KLSTYEESVNK
-763 NTASLYLDHL
+763 NTSSLYLDHL
-773 FMAFNNNKT
+773 FMAFNNSRT
-782 NDLSKSVILSSIMN
+782 NDLSKSIILASIMDI
-796 TMNKLSTNMNDYN
+796 MNNLSTNPNNYN
-809 SFLLNKI
+809 RFLINKI
-816 QGFIDNPSKYKS
+816 DRFLTNPNQYKPIE
-828 VNKTK
+828 KTK

>member
-1 MRIYSQD
+1 
-8 YQEFF
+8 
-13 LLIQRQRYPLNV
+13 
-25 SIRFL
+25 
-30 TPLIFSLENM
+30 M
-40 SQINYMNSK
+40 SEISYMNSK

-54 LKNIAMKK
+54 LKKLAMKK
-62 ILLSFILISSFS
+62 FLLSFILVSYFS
-74 FSQVSNYQGFM
+74 FSQETDYQGFM
-85 DFSYNDDSGKIFLE
+85 DFSYNDDSGKIILE
-99 IDNLDSEFLYINSLS
+99 IDNLDNEFLYINSLS

-145 LIQPNLKYISN
+145 LIQPNLRYVSN

-178 EIIEKSENSYKVDL
+178 EIVEKLTDSYKIDL
-192 TPFLISDAHGVS
+192 TPFLLNDAHGVS

-210 NAGSYNLN
+210 NSGSYSLN
-218 KSMSAIDLVRTKA
+218 KSMSAIDLDRTKA
-231 FPENIEFDVLL
+231 FPKNIEFDVLL

-258 TPSNL
+258 TASNL

-273 LPDNNYAK
+273 LPDDNYNK

-293 IVYDYSTPIDEKLE
+293 IVFDYSTPIDEKLE
-307 QRYIVRHRLNKKNP
+307 QRFIVRHRLNKKNP
-321 NDEISEPV
+321 NDEMSEPV

-365 DAFRIEV
+365 NAFRIEV
-372 LPENADPMDVRYNL
+372 LPEDADPMDVRYNL

-431 GLVDNPNTIENKSLI
+431 GLVDNPNDIQNKSLI
-446 KKVSLDRIRQ
+446 KKTSLDRIRQ

-464 TLGFAHNYISSANNR
+464 TLGFAHNYISSANDR
-479 SSVMDYPHPKIE
+479 SSVMDYPHPKID
-491 LLDGNIS
+491 LVDGKIS
-498 INNAYSE
+498 IADAYAE
-505 NIGDWDKVSVK
+505 NIGDWDKVSVE
-516 YAYMDFSNSE
+516 YAYSDFPKTKNE
-526 NEDVELN
+526 NNELD
-533 KIIEDAVDNGL
+533 KIINEAQKNGL

-554 VGSANPYSHLWDNG
+554 VGSANPFSHLWDNG
-568 ELPYIELNKLLKVR
+568 ELPYKELNKLLKVR

-587 NLDMDNIEDGESY
+587 NIDLDNLIDGEPY

-631 YYVKNKNNDKVKF
+631 YFVKNNNNDKVKF
-644 VDSKLQNE
+644 VDSKLQRK
-652 SLESLLNVL
+652 SLESLLSVL
-661 KPNNLVLPENLIEIL
+661 KPKNLVLPNNLFDIL

-699 YINASSSIINHT
+699 YINISSSLINHT
-711 LTFLLNPERLNR
+711 LTFLLNPERINR
-723 INQQNMF
+723 INQQNIF
-730 GENILKLDNYLLRI
+730 GDDILTLENYLAEI
-744 SKSIFNIK
+744 SKSIFDNK
-752 KMNMYEDSINK
+752 KLNTYEESVNK
-763 NTASLYLDHL
+763 NTSSLYLDHL
-773 FMAFNNNKT
+773 FMAFNNSRT
-782 NDLSKSVILSSIMN
+782 NDLSKSIILASIMD
-796 TMNKLSTNMNDYN
+796 TMNNLSTNPNNYN
-809 SFLLNKI
+809 RFLINKI
-816 QGFIDNPSKYKS
+816 DGFLSNPDQYKPIE
-828 VNKTK
+828 KTK

>member
-1 MRIYSQD
+1 
-8 YQEFF
+8 
-13 LLIQRQRYPLNV
+13 
-25 SIRFL
+25 
-30 TPLIFSLENM
+30 
-40 SQINYMNSK
+40 
-49 KKIIF
+49 
-54 LKNIAMKK
+54 MKK
-62 ILLSFILISSFS
+62 LLLSIILVSSFS
-74 FSQVSNYQGFM
+74 FSQETDYEGFM
-85 DFSYNDDSGKIFLE
+85 NFSYNDDSGKIILD
-99 IDNLDSEFLYINSLS
+99 INKLDSEFMYINSLS

-133 IVYFTKRGNKIL
+133 LVYFTKRGNKIL
-145 LIQPNLKYISN
+145 LIQPNLRYVSN
-156 SSNELENK
+156 SSNDLENK

-178 EIIEKSENSYKVDL
+178 DIIEKTKDSYKIDI
-192 TPFLISDAHGVS
+192 TSFLIRDAHGVS

-210 NAGSYNLN
+210 NSGSYTLN
-218 KSMSAIDLVRTKA
+218 KSMSAIDLDRTKA
-231 FPENIEFDVLL
+231 FPKNIEFDVLL

-258 TPSNL
+258 TASNL
-263 TVNQHHSFVK
+263 TVNQHHSFVE
-273 LPDNNYAK
+273 LPDNNYKK

-293 IVYDYSTPIDEKLE
+293 IVYDYSTPIDDKLE
-307 QRYIVRHRLNKKNP
+307 QRFIVRHRLNKKYP
-321 NDEISEPV
+321 KQEISEPV
-329 EPIIYY
+329 EPIVYY
-335 IDNGTPEPVKT
+335 IDNGTPEPVKS

-372 LPENADPMDVRYNL
+372 LPEDADPMDVRYNL

-431 GLVDNPNTIENKSLI
+431 GLIDNPNDIENKSLI
-446 KKVSLDRIRQ
+446 KKTSLDRIRQ

-479 SSVMDYPHPKIE
+479 SSVMDYPHPKI
-491 LLDGNIS
+491 DIVNGNIN
-498 INNAYSE
+498 IDNAYSK
-505 NIGDWDKVSVK
+505 NIGDWDKVSVR
-516 YAYMDFSNSE
+516 YAYTDFQENE
-526 NEDVELN
+526 NEDVKLN
-533 KIIEDAVDNGL
+533 DIIEEAVNKGL

-554 VGSANPYSHLWDNG
+554 VGSANPFSHLWDNG
-568 ELPYIELNKLLKVR
+568 EFPYIELDKLLKVR

-587 NLDMDNIEDGESY
+587 NIDLDNLVDGEPY

-611 MLHRYQIEA
+611 MLHRYQIES

-631 YYVKNKNNDKVKF
+631 YFVKNKNNDKVKF
-644 VDSKLQNE
+644 VDSKLQKE
-652 SLESLLNVL
+652 SLKSLLNVL
-661 KPNNLVLPENLIEIL
+661 NPKNLVLPTNLIQIL

-690 VSNTGVTFD
+690 ESNTGVTFD

-711 LTFLLNPERLNR
+711 LTFLMNPERINR
-723 INQQNMF
+723 IYQQNMF
-730 GENILKLDNYLLRI
+730 GENILTLDDYLTII
-744 SKSIFNIK
+744 SNSIFSNK
-752 KMNMYEDSINK
+752 RMSPYESSINK
-763 NTASLYLDHL
+763 NTSSLFLDHL
-773 FMAFNNNKT
+773 FLTFNNSNT

-796 TMNKLSTNMNDYN
+796 TKEKLSSNLNDYN
-809 SFLLNKI
+809 RFLVNKI
-816 QGFIDNPSKYKS
+816 NGFIDNPDKYIP
-828 VNKTK
+828 VEKTK

>member
-1 MRIYSQD
+1 
-8 YQEFF
+8 
-13 LLIQRQRYPLNV
+13 
-25 SIRFL
+25 
-30 TPLIFSLENM
+30 
-40 SQINYMNSK
+40 
-49 KKIIF
+49 
-54 LKNIAMKK
+54 MKK
-62 ILLSFILISSFS
+62 FLLSFILISNFS
-74 FSQVSNYQGFM
+74 FSQETDYQGFM
-85 DFSYNDDSGKIFLE
+85 DFSYNDDSGKIILE
-99 IDNLDSEFLYINSLS
+99 IDNLDNEFLYINSLS

-145 LIQPNLKYISN
+145 LIQPNLRYISN

-178 EIIEKSENSYKVDL
+178 DIVEKSTDSYKIDL
-192 TPFLISDAHGVS
+192 TPFLLNDAHGVS
-204 QRLRYS
+204 QRLRFS
-210 NAGSYNLN
+210 NSGSYSLN
-218 KSMSAIDLVRTKA
+218 KSMSAVDLERTKA
-231 FPENIEFDVLL
+231 FPDNIEFDVLL

-250 NLVRSVTP
+250 SLVRSVTP
-258 TPSNL
+258 TASNL

-273 LPDNNYAK
+273 LPDDNYNK

-307 QRYIVRHRLNKKNP
+307 QRFIVRHRLNKKNP
-321 NDEISEPV
+321 NDEMSEPV

-365 DAFRIEV
+365 NAFRIEV
-372 LPENADPMDVRYNL
+372 LPEDADPMDVRYNL

-431 GLVDNPNTIENKSLI
+431 GLVDNPNDIQNKSLI
-446 KKVSLDRIRQ
+446 KKTSLDRIRQ

-479 SSVMDYPHPKIE
+479 SSVMDYPHPKID
-491 LLDGNIS
+491 LVDGKIS
-498 INNAYSE
+498 IADAYSE
-505 NIGDWDKVSVK
+505 NIGDWDKVSVE
-516 YAYMDFSNSE
+516 YAYSDFPKTKNE
-526 NEDVELN
+526 NNELD
-533 KIIEDAVDNGL
+533 KIINEAQKNGL

-554 VGSANPYSHLWDNG
+554 VGSANPFSHLWDNG
-568 ELPYIELNKLLKVR
+568 ELPYKELNKLLKVR

-587 NLDMDNIEDGESY
+587 NIDLDNLIDGEPY

-631 YYVKNKNNDKVKF
+631 YFVKNNNNDKVKF
-644 VDSKLQNE
+644 VDSKLQRK
-652 SLESLLNVL
+652 SLESLLSVL
-661 KPNNLVLPENLIEIL
+661 KPKNLVLPNNLFDIL

-699 YINASSSIINHT
+699 YINTSSSLINHT
-711 LTFLLNPERLNR
+711 LTFLLNPERINR
-723 INQQNMF
+723 INQQNIF
-730 GENILKLDNYLLRI
+730 GDDILTLENYLAEI
-744 SKSIFNIK
+744 SKSIFDNK
-752 KMNMYEDSINK
+752 KLNTYEESVNK
-763 NTASLYLDHL
+763 NTSSLYLDHL
-773 FMAFNNNKT
+773 FMAFNNSRT
-782 NDLSKSVILSSIMN
+782 NDLSKSIILASIMD
-796 TMNKLSTNMNDYN
+796 TMNNLSTNPNNYN
-809 SFLLNKI
+809 RFLINKI
-816 QGFIDNPSKYKS
+816 DGFLSNPDQYKPIE
-828 VNKTK
+828 KTK

>member
-1 MRIYSQD
+1 
-8 YQEFF
+8 
-13 LLIQRQRYPLNV
+13 
-25 SIRFL
+25 
-30 TPLIFSLENM
+30 
-40 SQINYMNSK
+40 
-49 KKIIF
+49 
-54 LKNIAMKK
+54 MKK
-62 ILLSFILISSFS
+62 FLLSFILISNFS
-74 FSQVSNYQGFM
+74 FSQETDYQGFM
-85 DFSYNDDSGKIFLE
+85 DFSYNDDSGKIILE
-99 IDNLDSEFLYINSLS
+99 IDNLDNEFLYINSLS

-145 LIQPNLKYISN
+145 LIQPNLRYISN

-178 EIIEKSENSYKVDL
+178 DIVEKSTDSYKIDL
-192 TPFLISDAHGVS
+192 TPFLLNDAHGVS
-204 QRLRYS
+204 QRLRFS
-210 NAGSYNLN
+210 NSGSYSLN
-218 KSMSAIDLVRTKA
+218 KSMSAVDLERTKA
-231 FPENIEFDVLL
+231 FPDNIEFDVLL

-250 NLVRSVTP
+250 SLVRSVTP
-258 TPSNL
+258 TASNL

-273 LPDNNYAK
+273 LPDDNYNK

-307 QRYIVRHRLNKKNP
+307 QRFIVRHRLNKKNP
-321 NDEISEPV
+321 NDEMSEPV

-365 DAFRIEV
+365 NAFRIEV
-372 LPENADPMDVRYNL
+372 LPEDADPMDVRYNL

-431 GLVDNPNTIENKSLI
+431 GLVDNPNDIQNKSLI
-446 KKVSLDRIRQ
+446 KKTSLDRIRQ

-464 TLGFAHNYISSANNR
+464 TLGFAHNYISSANDR
-479 SSVMDYPHPKIE
+479 SSVMDYPHPKID
-491 LLDGNIS
+491 LVDGKIS
-498 INNAYSE
+498 IADAYSE
-505 NIGDWDKVSVK
+505 NIGDWDKVSVE
-516 YAYMDFSNSE
+516 YAYRDFPNTKNE
-526 NEDVELN
+526 NNELD
-533 KIIEDAVDNGL
+533 KIINEAQKNGL

-554 VGSANPYSHLWDNG
+554 VGSANPFSHLWDNG
-568 ELPYIELNKLLKVR
+568 ELPYKELNKLLKVR

-587 NLDMDNIEDGESY
+587 NIDLDNLIDGEPY

-631 YYVKNKNNDKVKF
+631 YFVKNNNNDKVKF
-644 VDSKLQNE
+644 VDSKLQMK
-652 SLESLLNVL
+652 SLESLLSVL
-661 KPNNLVLPENLIEIL
+661 KPKNLVLPNNLIDIL

-699 YINASSSIINHT
+699 YINTSSSLINHT
-711 LTFLLNPERLNR
+711 LTFLLNPERINR
-723 INQQNMF
+723 INQQNIF
-730 GENILKLDNYLLRI
+730 GDDILTLENYLAEI
-744 SKSIFNIK
+744 SKSIFDNK
-752 KMNMYEDSINK
+752 KLNTYEESVNK
-763 NTASLYLDHL
+763 NTSSLYLDHL
-773 FMAFNNNKT
+773 FMAFNNSRT
-782 NDLSKSVILSSIMN
+782 NDLSKSIILASIMDI
-796 TMNKLSTNMNDYN
+796 MNNLSTNPNNYN
-809 SFLLNKI
+809 RFLINKI
-816 QGFIDNPSKYKS
+816 DGFLSNPDQYKPIE
-828 VNKTK
+828 KTK

>member
-1 MRIYSQD
+1 
-8 YQEFF
+8 
-13 LLIQRQRYPLNV
+13 
-25 SIRFL
+25 
-30 TPLIFSLENM
+30 
-40 SQINYMNSK
+40 
-49 KKIIF
+49 
-54 LKNIAMKK
+54 MKK
-62 ILLSFILISSFS
+62 FLLSFILISNFS
-74 FSQVSNYQGFM
+74 FSQETDYQGFM
-85 DFSYNDDSGKIFLE
+85 DFSYNDDSGKIILE
-99 IDNLDSEFLYINSLS
+99 IDNLDNEFLYINSLS

-145 LIQPNLKYISN
+145 LIQPNLRYISN

-178 EIIEKSENSYKVDL
+178 DIVEKSTDSYKIDL
-192 TPFLISDAHGVS
+192 TPFLLNDAHGVS
-204 QRLRYS
+204 QRLRFS
-210 NAGSYNLN
+210 NSGSYSLN
-218 KSMSAIDLVRTKA
+218 KSMSAVDLERTKA
-231 FPENIEFDVLL
+231 FPDNIEFDVLL

-250 NLVRSVTP
+250 SLVRSVTP
-258 TPSNL
+258 TASNL

-273 LPDNNYAK
+273 LPDDNYNK

-307 QRYIVRHRLNKKNP
+307 QRFIVRHRLNKKNP
-321 NDEISEPV
+321 NDEMSEPV

-365 DAFRIEV
+365 NAFRIEV
-372 LPENADPMDVRYNL
+372 LPEDADPMDVRYNL

-431 GLVDNPNTIENKSLI
+431 GLVDNPNDIQNKSLI
-446 KKVSLDRIRQ
+446 KKTSLDRIRQ

-464 TLGFAHNYISSANNR
+464 TLGFAHNYISSANDR
-479 SSVMDYPHPKIE
+479 SSVMDYPHPKID
-491 LLDGNIS
+491 LVDGKIS
-498 INNAYSE
+498 IADAYAE
-505 NIGDWDKVSVK
+505 NIGDWDKVSVE
-516 YAYMDFSNSE
+516 YAYSDFPKTKNE
-526 NEDVELN
+526 NNELD
-533 KIIEDAVDNGL
+533 KIINEAQKNGL

-554 VGSANPYSHLWDNG
+554 VGSANPFSHLWDNG
-568 ELPYIELNKLLKVR
+568 ELPYKELNKLLKVR

-587 NLDMDNIEDGESY
+587 NIDLDNLIDGEPY

-631 YYVKNKNNDKVKF
+631 YFVKNNNNDKVKF
-644 VDSKLQNE
+644 VDSKLQRK
-652 SLESLLNVL
+652 SLESLLSVL
-661 KPNNLVLPENLIEIL
+661 KPKNLVLPNNLFDIL

-699 YINASSSIINHT
+699 YINTSSSLINHT
-711 LTFLLNPERLNR
+711 LTFLLNPERINR
-723 INQQNMF
+723 INQQNIF
-730 GENILKLDNYLLRI
+730 GDDILTLENYLAEI
-744 SKSIFNIK
+744 SKSIFDNK
-752 KMNMYEDSINK
+752 KLNTYEESVNK
-763 NTASLYLDHL
+763 NTSSLYLDHL
-773 FMAFNNNKT
+773 FMAFNNSRT
-782 NDLSKSVILSSIMN
+782 NDLSKSIILASIMD
-796 TMNKLSTNMNDYN
+796 TMNNLSTNPNNYN
-809 SFLLNKI
+809 RFLINKI
-816 QGFIDNPSKYKS
+816 DGFLSNPDQYKPIE
-828 VNKTK
+828 KTK

>member
-1 MRIYSQD
+1 
-8 YQEFF
+8 
-13 LLIQRQRYPLNV
+13 
-25 SIRFL
+25 
-30 TPLIFSLENM
+30 
-40 SQINYMNSK
+40 
-49 KKIIF
+49 
-54 LKNIAMKK
+54 MKK
-62 ILLSFILISSFS
+62 FLLSFILISNFS
-74 FSQVSNYQGFM
+74 FSQETDYQGFM
-85 DFSYNDDSGKIFLE
+85 DFSYNDDSGKIILE
-99 IDNLDSEFLYINSLS
+99 IDNLDNEFLYINSLS

-145 LIQPNLKYISN
+145 LIQPNLRYISN

-178 EIIEKSENSYKVDL
+178 EIVEKLTDSYKIDL
-192 TPFLISDAHGVS
+192 TPFLLNDAHGVS
-204 QRLRYS
+204 QRLRFS
-210 NAGSYNLN
+210 NSGSYSLN
-218 KSMSAIDLVRTKA
+218 KSMSAVDLERTKA
-231 FPENIEFDVLL
+231 FPDNIEFDVLL

-250 NLVRSVTP
+250 SLVRSVTP
-258 TPSNL
+258 TASNL

-273 LPDNNYAK
+273 LPDDNYNK

-307 QRYIVRHRLNKKNP
+307 QRFIVRHRLNKKNP
-321 NDEISEPV
+321 NDEMSEPV

-365 DAFRIEV
+365 NAFRIEV
-372 LPENADPMDVRYNL
+372 LPEDADPMDVRYNL

-431 GLVDNPNTIENKSLI
+431 GLVDNPNDIQNKSLI
-446 KKVSLDRIRQ
+446 KKTSLDRIRQ

-479 SSVMDYPHPKIE
+479 SSVMDYPHPKID
-491 LLDGNIS
+491 LVDGKIS
-498 INNAYSE
+498 IADAYSE
-505 NIGDWDKVSVK
+505 NIGDWDKVSVE
-516 YAYMDFSNSE
+516 YAYRDFPNTKNE
-526 NEDVELN
+526 NNELD
-533 KIIEDAVDNGL
+533 KIINEAQKNSL

-554 VGSANPYSHLWDNG
+554 VGSANPFSHLWDNG
-568 ELPYIELNKLLKVR
+568 ELPYKELNKLLKVR

-587 NLDMDNIEDGESY
+587 NIDLDNLVDGEPY

-631 YYVKNKNNDKVKF
+631 YFVKNNNNDKVKF
-644 VDSKLQNE
+644 VDSKLQMK
-652 SLESLLNVL
+652 SLESLLSVL
-661 KPNNLVLPENLIEIL
+661 KPKNLVLPNNLIDIL

-690 VSNTGVTFD
+690 VSNTGVAFD
-699 YINASSSIINHT
+699 YINTSSSLINHT
-711 LTFLLNPERLNR
+711 LTFLLNPERINR
-723 INQQNMF
+723 INQQNIF
-730 GENILKLDNYLLRI
+730 GDDILTLENYLAEI
-744 SKSIFNIK
+744 SKSIFDNK
-752 KMNMYEDSINK
+752 KLNTYEESVNK
-763 NTASLYLDHL
+763 NTSSLYLDHL
-773 FMAFNNNKT
+773 FMAFNNSRT
-782 NDLSKSVILSSIMN
+782 NDLSKSIILASIMD
-796 TMNKLSTNMNDYN
+796 TMNNLSTNPNNYN
-809 SFLLNKI
+809 RFLINKI
-816 QGFIDNPSKYKS
+816 DGFLNNPDQYKPIE
-828 VNKTK
+828 KTK

>member
-1 MRIYSQD
+1 
-8 YQEFF
+8 
-13 LLIQRQRYPLNV
+13 
-25 SIRFL
+25 
-30 TPLIFSLENM
+30 
-40 SQINYMNSK
+40 
-49 KKIIF
+49 
-54 LKNIAMKK
+54 MKK
-62 ILLSFILISSFS
+62 FLLSFILISSFS
-74 FSQVSNYQGFM
+74 FSQETDYQGFM
-85 DFSYNDDSGKIFLE
+85 DFSYNDDSGKIILE
-99 IDNLDSEFLYINSLS
+99 IDNLDNEFLYINSLS

-145 LIQPNLKYISN
+145 LIQPNLRYISN

-178 EIIEKSENSYKVDL
+178 EIVEKLTDSYKIDL
-192 TPFLISDAHGVS
+192 TPFLLNDAHGVS
-204 QRLRYS
+204 QRLRFS
-210 NAGSYNLN
+210 NSGSYSLN
-218 KSMSAIDLVRTKA
+218 KSMSAVDLERTKA
-231 FPENIEFDVLL
+231 FPDNIEFDVLL

-250 NLVRSVTP
+250 SLVRSVTP
-258 TPSNL
+258 TASNL

-273 LPDNNYAK
+273 LPDDNYNK

-307 QRYIVRHRLNKKNP
+307 QRFIVRHRLNKKNP
-321 NDEISEPV
+321 NDEMSEPV

-365 DAFRIEV
+365 NAFRIEV
-372 LPENADPMDVRYNL
+372 LPEDADPMDVRYNL

-431 GLVDNPNTIENKSLI
+431 GLVDNPNDIQNKSLI
-446 KKVSLDRIRQ
+446 KKTSLDRIRQ

-479 SSVMDYPHPKIE
+479 SSVMDYPHPKID
-491 LLDGNIS
+491 LVDGKIS
-498 INNAYSE
+498 IADAYSE
-505 NIGDWDKVSVK
+505 NIGDWDKVSVE
-516 YAYMDFSNSE
+516 YAYRDFPNTKNE
-526 NEDVELN
+526 NNELD
-533 KIIEDAVDNGL
+533 KIINEAQKNGL

-554 VGSANPYSHLWDNG
+554 VGSANPFSHLWDNG
-568 ELPYIELNKLLKVR
+568 ELPYKELNKLLKVR

-587 NLDMDNIEDGESY
+587 NIDLDNLVDGEPY

-631 YYVKNKNNDKVKF
+631 YFVKNNNNDKVKF
-644 VDSKLQNE
+644 VDSKLQMK
-652 SLESLLNVL
+652 SLESLLSVL
-661 KPNNLVLPENLIEIL
+661 KPKNLVLPNNLIDIL

-690 VSNTGVTFD
+690 VSNTGVAFD
-699 YINASSSIINHT
+699 YINTSSSLINHT
-711 LTFLLNPERLNR
+711 LTFLLNPERINR
-723 INQQNMF
+723 INQQNIF
-730 GENILKLDNYLLRI
+730 GDDILTLENYLAEI
-744 SKSIFNIK
+744 SKSIFDNK
-752 KMNMYEDSINK
+752 KLNTYEKSVNN
-763 NTASLYLDHL
+763 NTSSLYLDHL
-773 FMAFNNNKT
+773 FMAFNNSRT
-782 NDLSKSVILSSIMN
+782 NDLSKSIILANIMD
-796 TMNKLSTNMNDYN
+796 TMNNLSTNPNNYN
-809 SFLLNKI
+809 RFLINKI
-816 QGFIDNPSKYKS
+816 DGFLNNPDQYKPIE
-828 VNKTK
+828 KTK

>member
-1 MRIYSQD
+1 
-8 YQEFF
+8 
-13 LLIQRQRYPLNV
+13 
-25 SIRFL
+25 
-30 TPLIFSLENM
+30 
-40 SQINYMNSK
+40 
-49 KKIIF
+49 
-54 LKNIAMKK
+54 
-62 ILLSFILISSFS
+62 
-74 FSQVSNYQGFM
+74 M
-85 DFSYNDDSGKIFLE
+85 DFSYNDDSGKIILE
-99 IDNLDSEFLYINSLS
+99 IDNLDNEFLYINSLS

-145 LIQPNLKYISN
+145 LIQPNLRYISN

-178 EIIEKSENSYKVDL
+178 DIVEKSTDSYKIDL
-192 TPFLISDAHGVS
+192 TPFLLNDAHGVS
-204 QRLRYS
+204 QRLRFS
-210 NAGSYNLN
+210 NSGSYNLN
-218 KSMSAIDLVRTKA
+218 KSMSAVDLERTKA
-231 FPENIEFDVLL
+231 FPDNIEFDVLL

-250 NLVRSVTP
+250 SLVRSVTP
-258 TPSNL
+258 TASNL

-273 LPDNNYAK
+273 LPDDNYNK

-307 QRYIVRHRLNKKNP
+307 QRFIVRHRLNKKYP
-321 NDEISEPV
+321 NDEMSEPV

-365 DAFRIEV
+365 NAFRIEV
-372 LPENADPMDVRYNL
+372 LPEDADPMDVRYNL

-431 GLVDNPNTIENKSLI
+431 GLVDNPNDIQNKSMI
-446 KKVSLDRIRQ
+446 KKTSLDRIRQ

-479 SSVMDYPHPKIE
+479 SSVMDYPHPKID
-491 LLDGNIS
+491 LVNGKIS
-498 INNAYSE
+498 IADAYSE
-505 NIGDWDKVSVK
+505 NIGDWDKVSVE
-516 YAYMDFSNSE
+516 YAYRDFPNTKNE
-526 NEDVELN
+526 NNELD
-533 KIIEDAVDNGL
+533 KIINEAEKNGL

-554 VGSANPYSHLWDNG
+554 VGSANPFSHLWDNG
-568 ELPYIELNKLLKVR
+568 ELPYKELNKLLKVR

-587 NLDMDNIEDGESY
+587 NIDLDNLVDGEPY

-620 AAKAIGGVDYL
+620 SAKAIGGVDYL
-631 YYVKNKNNDKVKF
+631 YFVKNKNNDKVKF
-644 VDSKLQNE
+644 VDSELQRK

-661 KPNNLVLPENLIEIL
+661 KPKNLVLPNNLIDIL

-699 YINASSSIINHT
+699 YINTSSSLINHT
-711 LTFLLNPERLNR
+711 LTFLLNAERINR
-723 INQQNMF
+723 INQQNIF
-730 GENILKLDNYLLRI
+730 GDDILTLEDYLAEI
-744 SKSIFNIK
+744 SKSIFDNK
-752 KMNMYEDSINK
+752 KLSTYEESVNK
-763 NTASLYLDHL
+763 NTSSLYLDHL
-773 FMAFNNNKT
+773 FMAFNNSRT
-782 NDLSKSVILSSIMN
+782 NDLSKSIILASIIDIMN
-796 TMNKLSTNMNDYN
+796 NLSTNPNNYN
-809 SFLLNKI
+809 RFLINKI
-816 QGFIDNPSKYKS
+816 DRFLTNPNQYKPIE
-828 VNKTK
+828 KTK